1 MGEVLA
7 MSVGRGRKRNAR
19 LLGGAVG
26 LISIVVGRRLCAFH
40 FVADSF
46 ESSGVVESEVG
57 EDFAVDLDAC
67 FVDETHQLA
76 VGKFFLTGSCVDTL
90 NPEGAEVAL
99 FIFAVAVS
107 VGETFFPS
115 VLGNGPHIAAATEVT
130 TGEF

>member
-1 MGEVLA
+1 MWGERWKKKCPA
-7 MSVGRGRKRNAR
+7 AR
-19 LLGGAVG
+19 GGAVG
-26 LISIVVGRRLCAFH
+26 LISIVVGRGLGAFY
-40 FVADSF
+40 FVADGF
-46 ESSGVVESEVG
+46 ESSGVVEGEVG
-57 EDFAVDLDAC
+57 ENFAVDLDAC

-76 VGKFFLTGSCVDTL
+76 VGKFFLTSSCVDTL